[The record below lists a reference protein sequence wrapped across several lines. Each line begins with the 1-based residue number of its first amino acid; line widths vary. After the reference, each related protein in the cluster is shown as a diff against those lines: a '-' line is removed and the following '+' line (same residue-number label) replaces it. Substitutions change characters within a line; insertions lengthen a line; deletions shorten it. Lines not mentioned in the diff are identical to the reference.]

1 MDQEALPPGNSPITI
16 PDLGVGQEPICLV
29 NWLVKPPAQV
39 ISGER
44 LVELLVQGCVLQL
57 EAETDGRLNRLAA
70 ESGSTVRCGEIIGWI
85 LSDAPAA

>member
-1 MDQEALPPGNSPITI
+1 MDQEALPPRSTPITI

-29 NWLVKPPAQV
+29 NWLVKPPAQL

-57 EAETDGRLNRLAA
+57 EAETDGQLNSLVA

-85 LSDAPAA
+85 LPEAPVS